1 MIALSINLLLWISM
15 LYTVFKINDEATNRA
30 LYMVG
35 SWTIFG
41 IPLLAIVVLLFSPYP
56 NTLRKRRTKLAT
68 MRPSQYPMKRP
79 KSQGL
84 TRHSCEL

>member
-30 LYMVG
+30 FYMVG

-56 NTLRKRRTKLAT
+56 NTLRTRRRKLAT
-68 MRPSQYPMKRP
+68 MRPSQYPMKRQ
-79 KSQGL
+79 KA
-84 TRHSCEL
+84 RD